1 MSARTR
7 RRACAAVGA
16 GLVTAMTMAGCGG
29 GGGGTAAEGEKVTLS
44 WFMGAG
50 VPDDIATAEQL
61 AEDFNAANPDVE
73 VVVDASGPEGVELD
87 NMVKTRLSTN
97 DMPDLF
103 WYNSGALMQSLNPD
117 QQLLNV
123 NGEAWLEDLNEA
135 YRGTISTDNGAYG
148 APVGS
153 AMGGGF
159 FYNVKVYEDLGL
171 QVPTTWAAFLDN
183 AATIKAAGIDPVIQS
198 YGDTWTSQM
207 ITLADYYNVNQAEP
221 TFGED
226 LTANQASFADTPA
239 ALDSFQKLGDLASA
253 GYFNEDYPT
262 LLLDQALA
270 KLTSGEGA
278 HYPMLTFAQATITQN
293 YPEQAQDIGFF
304 PVPGDSAENFGLTT
318 WMPSSVY
325 APAYTEHP
333 EEVKRFMAFVASPDG
348 CDSITEAR
356 GVTGPYVVDG
366 CEVTGDV
373 PRIVSDM
380 LPFFEEDKVSPALEF
395 LSPVKGPNL
404 LNITVELGSGITG
417 PEEAARSYDQD
428 NASQAQ
434 QLGLEGW

>member
-1 MSARTR
+1 MSVPRKR
-7 RRACAAVGA
+7 RVCATVGT
-16 GLVTAMTMAGCGG
+16 GLAIALALVGCSGG
-29 GGGGTAAEGEKVTLS
+29 GGDESEGDKVTLT

-61 AEDFNAANPDVE
+61 AEDFNAANPDIE
-73 VVVDASGPEGVELD
+73 VVVDASGPEGTELD
-87 NMVKTRLSTN
+87 NMVKTRLSTG
-97 DMPDLF
+97 DMSDLF
-103 WYNSGALMQSLNPD
+103 WYNSGALMLALNPD

-123 NGEAWLEDLNEA
+123 DGEPWLDDLNEA
-135 YRGTISTDNGAYG
+135 YRGTISTENGAYG

-171 QVPTTWAAFLDN
+171 EVPTTWADFMDNN
-183 AATIKAAGIDPVIQS
+183 AAIKAAGIDPVIQS

-207 ITLADYYNVNQAEP
+207 IVLADFYNVYASDP
-221 TFGED
+221 DFGEK
-226 LTANQASFADTPA
+226 LTANEVSFAGTPA
-239 ALDSFQKLGDLASA
+239 ALASFQKLGDLAAA

-262 LLLDQALA
+262 ALLDQALA
-270 KLTSGEGA
+270 KLASGEGA

-293 YPEQAQDIGFF
+293 FPDQAEDVGFF
-304 PVPGDSAENFGLTT
+304 PIPGDSADTNGLTT

-325 APAYTEHP
+325 APSYTEHP
-333 EEVKRFMAFVASPDG
+333 DEVKKFMAFVASPGG
-348 CDSITEAR
+348 CDAITTAR

-366 CEVTGDV
+366 CDISGDV
-373 PRIVSDM
+373 SRIVSDM
-380 LPFFEEDKVSPALEF
+380 LPYFESNSTAPALEF

-404 LNITVELGSGITG
+404 LNITVELGSGIST
-417 PEEAARSYDQD
+417 PAQAAEAYDVD